1 MLSSEDWN
9 KVSKSAL
16 IPPCGTALG
25 LLAGAI
31 RQEGA
36 IKGIRTRK
44 NGVKPPLFA
53 DGTIVYIKIPEIL
66 PKR

>member
-9 KVSKSAL
+9 EVSKSAL

-25 LLAGAI
+25 ILAGAI

-36 IKGIRTRK
+36 IRHTDKK
-44 NGVKPPLFA
+44 
-53 DGTIVYIKIPEIL
+53 
-66 PKR
+66 KRG